1 MSGIA
6 SPKGALDARRP
17 PGRAPA
23 GTWPI
28 ARVIALLTAL
38 ATIPPTV
45 VAAISAW
52 NGAERQI
59 TANLDIAAEAA
70 RRGARSIQRALG
82 EQRAALLALAAT
94 EGPSAEHLAVLVA
107 AWPRSPGLCVLL
119 TDGTGEVIAANGSPG
134 GEAPLPPPARV
145 ALIAAAVSGTSQVSG
160 AFTMAGS
167 REVETLVAVSAGPG
181 SRMALAIR
189 AEAGAFWLPLLDT
202 LQLPAGW
209 TASLVDRSGVILG
222 HIPID
227 PSQIGA
233 RLRRPMG
240 DWLRAATRGSR
251 GVIRNPAA
259 VEEVYTA
266 WNDLEDAPWTLIVTV
281 PAHLLEDAQRAAL
294 MPVLLGGGLA
304 FIMTGLL
311 GWWAGLRVGVSVR
324 RLEVAAAGLG
334 GRPHLGAR
342 PSPAPI
348 TEVAAAEAAIASAA
362 ERLEAQAAEARTL
375 ASRLAVLQ
383 ECTVDAILGL
393 DRAFHVTWMN
403 GRARQMLGAATDD
416 MLGKGLFDVLPA
428 CTGGPFEAAYVR
440 AMTDRAPQRLTAW
453 HTSLNRWISADAYPS
468 EDGGLTLFLRDAGSH
483 RTAEDA
489 LRESEARLRAVLD
502 HVPVGV
508 LLAEAPSGR
517 VVFGNR
523 RLEEVMGHPVR
534 QLSDLGADAGWDA
547 FNADGRRLQPAE
559 TPLGQ
564 ALAQGAAASRELL
577 YRRGDG
583 TTTWLR
589 ASAAPIRDAEGQM
602 TGAVMAV
609 TDVAVERRAGEA
621 LRESELRFRTLAE
634 AVPQIV
640 WSARPDGGVDYVN
653 PRFTEFTGRPAHEAS
668 LPGSPVLH
676 PDDAPSVRTA
686 WVSALA
692 AGRAFAAE
700 YRMRG
705 ADGSWRWFAARA
717 LPARGPEGA
726 VRRWIGAATDVT
738 DLIAAREALQI
749 QVLAE
754 ANARAEA
761 VASAHA
767 LTISEERFRRFGSAS
782 PDVLWI
788 TDAEGSRVDYVSPA
802 FERIWGA
809 GCAALMGDA
818 SLWTRLVHPDDRER
832 VAATRAGPSRAD
844 SIELEYRVI
853 RPDGQERWI
862 RDRAFPIADAV
873 GGFYARGGIARDV
886 TEAKAAEAR
895 QRLLIGELNHRV
907 KNTLATVHSLSLQT
921 ARGPLAAAGLRT
933 LPREADAAEGGAIV
947 RFVLDL
953 QARIMALSRAHDL
966 LTATTWQGATLRETV
981 RSALTPWLPRVPDEV
996 ARVEYGGEA
1005 AWLAPKQALG
1015 LALALHELA
1024 TNAAKHGALSVPEG
1038 RVEVRWHQIAEG
1050 RLQLDWN
1057 ERGGPP
1063 VAQPTRQGFGTRLL
1077 QRGLAGELG
1086 VGASVALD
1094 YAPAGF
1100 AATIIFAPTANG
1112 PAAGIPIEVET

>member
-1 MSGIA
+1 MSGII
-6 SPKGALDARRP
+6 SPKGAIDARRA

-23 GTWPI
+23 GTWPL

-45 VAAISAW
+45 VATISAW
-52 NGAERQI
+52 NAAEREVSS
-59 TANLDIAAEAA
+59 NLDVASEAA
-70 RRGARSIQRALG
+70 RRGARNIQRALG
-82 EQRAALLALAAT
+82 EQRAAMLALAAT
-94 EGPSAEHLAVLVA
+94 EGPHTENLAWLVA
-107 AWPRSPGLCVLL
+107 AWPQATGLCVLL
-119 TDGTGEVIAANGSPG
+119 ADAAGGVVAANDSVNG
-134 GEAPLPPPARV
+134 AVPLPPPARA
-145 ALIAAAVSGTSQVSG
+145 ALIAAAISGTSQVSS
-160 AFTMAGS
+160 AFTVAGS
-167 REVETLVAVSAGPG
+167 TEVETLVAVSAGPG
-181 SRMALAIR
+181 TRMALAIR
-189 AEAGAFWLPLLDT
+189 ARVGAFWLPLLDT

-209 TASLVDRSGVILG
+209 TASLVDRGGVILG
-222 HIPID
+222 HIPIGAG
-227 PSQIGA
+227 QAAA

-240 DWLRAATRGSR
+240 DWLRSSARGTQ
-251 GVIRNPAA
+251 GVIRNTA
-259 VEEVYTA
+259 ELEQVYTA
-266 WNDLEDAPWTLIVTV
+266 WHDLDDAPWTVIVTI
-281 PAHLLEDAQRAAL
+281 PAHLVEDARYTAL

-311 GWWAGLRVGVSVR
+311 GWGAGLRLGSAVR
-324 RLEVAAAGLG
+324 RIEGAAAGLG
-334 GRPHLGAR
+334 SGPGSGVPTSSTR
-342 PSPAPI
+342 I
-348 TEVAAAEAAIASAA
+348 TEVAAAEAAIAAA
-362 ERLEAQAAEARTL
+362 AGRLQSQEAEARTL
-375 ASRLAVLQ
+375 ASRLVVLQ
-383 ECTVDAILGL
+383 ESTADAILGL

-403 GRARQMLGAATDD
+403 GRARRMLGELAED
-416 MLGKGLFDVLPA
+416 MLGKGLFDMLPA

-440 AMTDRAPQRLTAW
+440 AMNDRAPQRVTAW
-453 HTSLNRWISADAYPS
+453 HASLNRWISADAYPG

-547 FNADGRRLQPAE
+547 FNADGRRLQPSE

-564 ALAQGAAASRELL
+564 ALAHGAAASRELL

-589 ASAAPIRDAEGQM
+589 ASAAPIRDADGQM

-676 PDDAPSVRTA
+676 PDDAPAVRTA

-761 VASAHA
+761 VASANA
-767 LTISEERFRRFGSAS
+767 LAISEERFRRFGSAS

-788 TDAEGSRVDYVSPA
+788 TDAAGTRVDYVSPA

-818 SLWTRLVHPDDRER
+818 SLWTRLVHPDDRDR

-844 SIELEYRVI
+844 SIELEYRVV

-933 LPREADAAEGGAIV
+933 LPQEADAAAGGAIV

-996 ARVEYGGEA
+996 ARVEFGGES

-1024 TNAAKHGALSVPEG
+1024 TNAAKHGGLSVPEG
-1038 RVEVRWHQIAEG
+1038 RVEVRWHRIAEG
-1050 RLQLDWN
+1050 RLQLDWI

-1100 AATIIFAPTANG
+1100 AATIIFAPTAHG
-1112 PAAGIPIEVET
+1112 PGAGIPIEVET

>member
-1 MSGIA
+1 MLK
-6 SPKGALDARRP
+6 PRVGAE
-17 PGRAPA
+17 PA
-23 GTWPI
+23 QRVATWSF
-28 ARVIALLTAL
+28 AQVVALLMAL
-38 ATIPPTV
+38 ASLPPTAI
-45 VAAISAW
+45 AALSAW
-52 NGAERQI
+52 NTAEREVSI
-59 TANLDIAAEAA
+59 HLAAAADAA
-70 RRGARSIQRALG
+70 RGGRQTIQRALG
-82 EQRAALLALAAT
+82 DQRTALLGLAAT
-94 EGPSAEHLAVLVA
+94 EGENPEAMARLVA
-107 AWPRSPGLCVLL
+107 AWPRTPGVGVLL
-119 TDGTGEVIAANGSPG
+119 ADARGEEVAVNDRAAAGV
-134 GEAPLPPPARV
+134 PLPAAARA
-145 ALIAAAVSGTSQVSG
+145 ALIAAAISGTTQISS
-160 AFTMAGS
+160 AYRAGPARS
-167 REVETLVAVSAGPG
+167 METLVAVSAGPG
-181 SRMALAIR
+181 NRMALAMR
-189 AEAGAFWLPLLDT
+189 AQAATFWLPLLDN
-202 LQLPAGW
+202 LRLPSGW
-209 TASLVDRSGVILG
+209 TASLLDRGGVILAQIPAETG
-222 HIPID
+222 HT
-227 PSQIGA
+227 GA
-233 RLRRPMG
+233 RIGRAEA
-240 DWLRAATRGSR
+240 DWLQRPDRTAHGIIDRTSHA
-251 GVIRNPAA
+251 GVPAFA
-259 VEEVYTA
+259 V
-266 WNDLEDAPWTLIVTV
+266 WQDLDDAPWTLLVTLPAGIVD
-281 PAHLLEDAQRAAL
+281 DAYWAAL
-294 MPVLLGGGLA
+294 LPVALGGIASFLLL
-304 FIMTGLL
+304 GLL
-311 GWWAGLRVGVSVR
+311 GWGIGGRLASPLRRFAATTPSAGAGLA
-324 RLEVAAAGLG
+324 L
-334 GRPHLGAR
+334 PP
-342 PSPAPI
+342 PSRI
-348 TEVAAAEAAIASAA
+348 TEIAAAEAAIAAA
-362 ERLEAQAAEARTL
+362 DDRLRAQEVETRIL
-375 ASRLAVLQ
+375 SSRLAVLQ
-383 ECTVDAILGL
+383 ESTQDAILGL

-403 GRARQMLGAATDD
+403 GHSRRILGEYAEVLLGQQLFEAMAA
-416 MLGKGLFDVLPA
+416 
-428 CTGGPFEAAYVR
+428 CSGGPFEAAYRR
-440 AMTDRAPQRLTAW
+440 AMTERKPQRLTAW
-453 HTSLNRWISADAYPS
+453 HASLKRWMSADAYPND
-468 EDGGLTLFLRDAGSH
+468 DGGLTIFLRDSGSS

-502 HVPVGV
+502 HVPIGV

-547 FNADGRRLQPAE
+547 FNADGRRLQPSE

-564 ALAQGAAASRELL
+564 ALSHGAAASRELL

-589 ASAAPIRDAEGQM
+589 ASAAPIHDAEGRM

-726 VRRWIGAATDVT
+726 VRRWIGTATDVT

-767 LTISEERFRRFGSAS
+767 LATSEERFRRFGSAS

-788 TDAEGSRVDYVSPA
+788 TDAAGARVDYVSPA

-809 GCAALMGDA
+809 GCAALMRDA
-818 SLWTRLVHPDDRER
+818 TLWTRLLHPDDRDR
-832 VAATRAGPSRAD
+832 VAASRAGPPRGE

-862 RDRAFPIADAV
+862 RDRAFPVADAS
-873 GGFYARGGIARDV
+873 GGFSARGGIARDV

-933 LPREADAAEGGAIV
+933 LPREEDAATGGPIV

-981 RSALTPWLPRVPDEV
+981 RSALTPWLPSGSDEA
-996 ARVEYGGEA
+996 ARVEFGGAA

-1024 TNAAKHGALSVPEG
+1024 TNAAKHGGLSVPEG
-1038 RVEVRWHQIAEG
+1038 RVEVRWRHIGEG
-1050 RLQLDWN
+1050 RLRLEWV

-1063 VAQPTRQGFGTRLL
+1063 VQPPTRQGFGTRLL
-1077 QRGLAGELG
+1077 RRGLAGELG
-1086 VGASVALD
+1086 PGASVSLD
-1094 YAPAGF
+1094 YAATGF
-1100 AATIIFAPTANG
+1100 AATISFAPIAHG
-1112 PAAGIPIEVET
+1112 PRDGVPMEAES